1 LLLDTEGLVI
11 GVRVDGANI
20 ADRHGAKLL
29 LAKISEGLVRMEKV
43 WADRGYNGKIGEW
56 IKERLGW
63 AVEIVKPPRRW
74 VRVAADEEPI
84 PYPLRASS
92 YCRGVG

>member
-11 GVRVDGANI
+11 GVRVHGANI
-20 ADRHGAKLL
+20 ADRHGTKLL

-63 AVEIVKPPRRW
+63 ALWR
-74 VRVAADEEPI
+74 
-84 PYPLRASS
+84 SS
-92 YCRGVG
+92 SLLEDG